1 LGCLLREVAYFLGA
15 PPTDILVKV
24 MMFWKLISKN
34 PFAFLKEH
42 MQKTLNCV
50 QKTKCIFDALFAK
63 DKELVHTLAKEI
75 SQLEHDCDR
84 IKQELRLQVAKSI
97 FLPIERRDLLQ
108 VLSNMDS
115 IADSAE
121 DVGVLLTMR
130 WMELPSELRPTFEQF
145 LHRTIEVVDES
156 AKVIFALDRLLEAGF
171 SGPDAEEVL
180 GRIDHIDRLE
190 HLADKAQDQL
200 GKRLFEHEA
209 EFSPA
214 AIIMWIKIID
224 KVAKISDSAERMASH
239 IRLMLAV
246 K

>member
-1 LGCLLREVAYFLGA
+1 ML
-15 PPTDILVKV
+15 
-24 MMFWKLISKN
+24 WNLISKN

-42 MQKTLNCV
+42 MHKTVSCV
-50 QKTKCIFDALFAK
+50 QKTKCIFEALFEG
-63 DKELVHTLAKEI
+63 DKERVLNLAKEI

-130 WMELPSELRPTFEQF
+130 WMEMPIELRPNFNMF
-145 LHRTIEVVDES
+145 LGRTIEVVEES

-180 GRIDHIDRLE
+180 GRIDYIDRLE
-190 HLADKAQDQL
+190 HQADKAQDQL
-200 GKRLFEHEA
+200 GKKLFEHEN
-209 EFSPA
+209 EFNAA

-224 KVAKISDSAERMASH
+224 KVSKISDCSERMMNH

>member
-1 LGCLLREVAYFLGA
+1 ML
-15 PPTDILVKV
+15 
-24 MMFWKLISKN
+24 WNLISKN

-42 MQKTLNCV
+42 MQKTQICV
-50 QKTKCIFDALFAK
+50 QKTKCIFEALFAK
-63 DKELVHTLAKEI
+63 DKDRVLLLAKEI

-84 IKQELRLQVAKSI
+84 IKQDLRVQVAKSI

-130 WMELPSELRPTFEQF
+130 WMDLPAELRPSFDHF
-145 LHRTIEVVDES
+145 LKETIEVVDES

-180 GRIDHIDRLE
+180 LRIDHIDRLE
-190 HLADKAQDQL
+190 HQADKAQDQL
-200 GKRLFEHEA
+200 GKRLFEHED
-209 EFSPA
+209 EFSAA
-214 AIIMWIKIID
+214 AIVMWIKIID
-224 KVAKISDSAERMASH
+224 KVANISNSAERMMSH

>member
-1 LGCLLREVAYFLGA
+1 ML
-15 PPTDILVKV
+15 
-24 MMFWKLISKN
+24 WNLISKN

-42 MQKTLNCV
+42 MQKTQNCV
-50 QKTKCIFDALFAK
+50 QKIKCIFEALFSG
-63 DKELVHTLAKEI
+63 DKEGVQNLAKKI

-84 IKQELRLQVAKSI
+84 IKQELRMQVAKSI

-121 DVGVLLTMR
+121 DVGVLLSMR
-130 WMELPSELRPTFEQF
+130 WMEMPAELRPSFELF
-145 LHRTIEVVDES
+145 LKKTIEVVDES

-180 GRIDHIDRLE
+180 SRIDHIDRLE
-190 HLADKAQDQL
+190 HEADKAQDQL
-200 GKRLFEHEA
+200 GKKLFEHEA
-209 EFSPA
+209 DFSAA
-214 AIIMWIKIID
+214 AIVMWIKIID
-224 KVAKISDSAERMASH
+224 KVAKISDCAERMMNH

>member
-1 LGCLLREVAYFLGA
+1 ML
-15 PPTDILVKV
+15 
-24 MMFWKLISKN
+24 WNLISKN
-34 PFAFLKEH
+34 PFAFLKDH
-42 MQKTLNCV
+42 MQKTEDCV
-50 QKTKCIFDALFAK
+50 QKTKCIFEALFAG
-63 DKELVHTLAKEI
+63 DKERVFQLAKEI
-75 SQLEHDCDR
+75 SQLEHECDR
-84 IKQELRLQVAKSI
+84 IKQALRVQVAKSI

-130 WMELPSELRPTFEQF
+130 WMTMPNELQPAFIEF
-145 LHRTIEVVDES
+145 LKRTIDVVEEA
-156 AKVIFALDRLLEAGF
+156 AKVIFALDILLEAGF
-171 SGPDAEEVL
+171 SGPDAEEVQ
-180 GRIDHIDRLE
+180 GRIDYVDRLE

-200 GKRLFEHEA
+200 AKQLFEHEN

-224 KVAKISDSAERMASH
+224 KVAKISDSAERMMSH

>member
-1 LGCLLREVAYFLGA
+1 ML
-15 PPTDILVKV
+15 
-24 MMFWKLISKN
+24 WNLISKN

-42 MQKTLNCV
+42 MQKTQICV
-50 QKTKCIFDALFAK
+50 QKTKCIFEALFSK
-63 DKELVHTLAKEI
+63 DKDRVLALAKEI
-75 SQLEHDCDR
+75 SQLEHECDS

-130 WMELPSELRPTFEQF
+130 WMELPVELRPSFWSNF
-145 LHRTIEVVDES
+145 LMCTIEVVEES

-190 HLADKAQDQL
+190 PRAD
-200 GKRLFEHEA
+200 
-209 EFSPA
+209 
-214 AIIMWIKIID
+214 
-224 KVAKISDSAERMASH
+224 
-239 IRLMLAV
+239 
-246 K
+246 

>member
-1 LGCLLREVAYFLGA
+1 ML
-15 PPTDILVKV
+15 
-24 MMFWKLISKN
+24 WNLISKN

-42 MQKTLNCV
+42 MQKTQECV
-50 QKTKCIFDALFAK
+50 HKTKCIFDALFLK
-63 DKELVHTLAKEI
+63 DKEKVISLAKEI
-75 SQLEHDCDR
+75 SQLEHECDR
-84 IKQELRLQVAKSI
+84 IKQELRMQVAKSI

-130 WMELPSELRPTFEQF
+130 WMELPSELRESFDIF
-145 LHRTIEVVDES
+145 LQRTLDVVDES
-156 AKVIFALDRLLEAGF
+156 GKVIFALDRLLEAGF

-180 GRIDHIDRLE
+180 GRIDQVDRLE
-190 HLADKAQDQL
+190 HLADKAQDVL
-200 GKRLFEHEA
+200 GKKLFEHEH
-209 EFSPA
+209 EFPAA

-224 KVAKISDSAERMASH
+224 KIANISNAAERMMSH
-239 IRLMLAV
+239 IRLMLAI

>member
-1 LGCLLREVAYFLGA
+1 ML
-15 PPTDILVKV
+15 
-24 MMFWKLISKN
+24 WNLISKN

-42 MQKTLNCV
+42 MQKTLSCV
-50 QKTKCIFDALFAK
+50 QKTKCIFEALFNG
-63 DKELVHTLAKEI
+63 DKTRLQVLAKEI

-84 IKQELRLQVAKSI
+84 IKQEMRVQVAKSI

-130 WMELPSELRPTFEQF
+130 WMELPEPLKESFEVF
-145 LHRTIEVVDES
+145 LIKTIEVVEES

-180 GRIDHIDRLE
+180 GRIDYIDRLE
-190 HLADKAQDQL
+190 HQADKAQDQL
-200 GKRLFEHEA
+200 GKKLFEREL
-209 EFSPA
+209 EFCPA
-214 AIIMWIKIID
+214 SLIMWIKIID
-224 KVAKISDSAERMASH
+224 KVAKISDCAERMMSH
-239 IRLMLAV
+239 IRLMLAI

>member
-1 LGCLLREVAYFLGA
+1 ML
-15 PPTDILVKV
+15 
-24 MMFWKLISKN
+24 WNLISKN

-42 MQKTLNCV
+42 MQKTLACV
-50 QKTKCIFDALFAK
+50 QKTQNIFAALFDG
-63 DKELVHTLAKEI
+63 DKAQVTSLAKEI
-75 SQLEHDCDR
+75 SQLEHECDR
-84 IKQELRLQVAKSI
+84 IKQALRVHVAKSI
-97 FLPIERRDLLQ
+97 FLPIDRRDLLQ

-130 WMELPSELRPTFEQF
+130 WMDLPLELRPAFNSF
-145 LHRTIEVVDES
+145 LQRTIEVVEES
-156 AKVIFALDRLLEAGF
+156 AKVILALDRLLEAGF

-180 GRIDHIDRLE
+180 ARIDYIDRLE

-200 GKRLFEHEA
+200 GKKLFEHEA
-209 EFSPA
+209 ELSA
-214 AIIMWIKIID
+214 ASIIMWIKIID
-224 KVAKISDSAERMASH
+224 KVAKISDSAERMMSH

>member
-1 LGCLLREVAYFLGA
+1 ML
-15 PPTDILVKV
+15 
-24 MMFWKLISKN
+24 WNLISKN
-34 PFAFLKEH
+34 PFAFLKAH
-42 MQKTLNCV
+42 MQKTLCCV
-50 QKTKCIFDALFAK
+50 EKIQCIFDALFAGDK
-63 DKELVHTLAKEI
+63 DKVSSLAKEI

-84 IKQELRLQVAKSI
+84 IKQDLRIQVAKSI

-115 IADSAE
+115 VADSAE

-130 WMELPSELRPTFEQF
+130 WMDLPLELREPFNAF
-145 LHRTIEVVDES
+145 LAQTIEVVQES

-200 GKRLFEHEA
+200 GKKIFEHED
-209 EFSPA
+209 EFSAA
-214 AIIMWIKIID
+214 AILMWIKIID
-224 KVAKISDSAERMASH
+224 KVAKISDSSERMMSH
-239 IRLMLAV
+239 IRLMLAI

>member
-1 LGCLLREVAYFLGA
+1 ML
-15 PPTDILVKV
+15 
-24 MMFWKLISKN
+24 WNLISKN

-42 MQKTLNCV
+42 MQKTQRCV
-50 QKTKCIFDALFAK
+50 QKTKSIFDALFAK
-63 DKELVHTLAKEI
+63 DKERVFVLAKEI

-84 IKQELRLQVAKSI
+84 IKQELRHQVAKSI
-97 FLPIERRDLLQ
+97 FLPVERRDLLQ

-121 DVGVLLTMR
+121 DVGVLLTLR
-130 WMELPSELRPTFEQF
+130 WMELPEELRPSFDHF
-145 LHRTIEVVDES
+145 LLCTIDVVEES

-171 SGPDAEEVL
+171 SGPDAEEVVL
-180 GRIDHIDRLE
+180 RIDHIDRLE
-190 HLADKAQDQL
+190 HQADKAQDQL
-200 GKRLFEHEA
+200 GKRLFEHEH
-209 EFSPA
+209 EFSAA

-224 KVAKISDSAERMASH
+224 KVAKISDCSERMMNH

>member
-1 LGCLLREVAYFLGA
+1 MLWN
-15 PPTDILVKV
+15 I
-24 MMFWKLISKN
+24 ISKN
-34 PFAFLKEH
+34 PFAFLKAH
-42 MQKTLNCV
+42 MEKTQSCV

-63 DKELVHTLAKEI
+63 DKDRVLALAKEI
-75 SQLEHDCDR
+75 SQLEHECDR

-108 VLSNMDS
+108 VLGNMDA
-115 IADSAE
+115 IADCAE

-130 WMELPSELRPTFEQF
+130 WMELPKELRPNFELF
-145 LHRTIEVVDES
+145 LGRTIDVVEES

-200 GKRLFEHEA
+200 GKRLFEHET

-214 AIIMWIKIID
+214 AIVMWIKIID
-224 KVAKISDSAERMASH
+224 RVAKIADSAERMMSH